1 MKPDIAPTIHSFII
15 RFVVDDSA
23 ERGTPQPTYRGSIRH
38 IQNAE
43 ELNFNE
49 WNEAVEFM
57 RRFVPIE
64 TLSDDPKPQEKK
76 I

>member
-15 RFVVDDSA
+15 RFVIDDGA
-23 ERGTPQPTYRGSIRH
+23 ERDGLQPIYRGSIRH
-38 IQNAE
+38 IQHAE

-64 TLSDDPKPQEKK
+64 TLNDKPKPE

>member
-1 MKPDIAPTIHSFII
+1 MKPNITPIIYSFII
-15 RFVVDDSA
+15 RFVVDDASLT
-23 ERGTPQPTYRGSIRH
+23 EEVQPMYHGAIRH
-38 IQNAE
+38 IQSAE

-64 TLSDDPKPQEKK
+64 NLNDKSNPVS
-76 I
+76 